1 MIFFLVIPDT
11 IAGWGLQ
18 LKQVSNS
25 LSFLF
30 LGTYG
35 QSIVLLV
42 KHIYSHCCC
51 RIIRVEDMLIHTCL
65 EFVLPLL

>member
-1 MIFFLVIPDT
+1 MIFFFLVIPDT

-25 LSFLF
+25 LSFF

-35 QSIVLLV
+35 QVLLLV
-42 KHIYSHCCC
+42 KNIYSHCCC